1 MLRHAAVRLALALP
15 TVVGVLVLV
24 VALLHA
30 VPGDPVD
37 VILGEGASHADRDA
51 LRAELGLD
59 RPALRQLADF
69 AAGALRGDLGRS
81 LVTARPVTELIA
93 ERYPATLELAG
104 GAILVALLVGIP
116 LGIAAAAHP
125 GAAADRLGVLLAAGQ
140 TALPTFC
147 LGPLLQLVF
156 AVELPVLPVSG
167 RQGAASLV
175 LPALTLGLGMSAV
188 LARQLRSS
196 LIEALA
202 LDCVRTARAKGLA
215 PSRVFLRHAL
225 PNAATSTLTVFG
237 LQLGGLLA
245 GAIVT
250 ETVFSW
256 PGLGRLL
263 VQAIGTRDYPLVQG
277 CVLVVA
283 LTYVAINLLTDLA
296 QAAIDPRL
304 RERA

>member
-1 MLRHAAVRLALALP
+1 MLRYACLRLALALP
-15 TVVGVLVLV
+15 TMLGVLVLV

-37 VILGEGASHADRDA
+37 VILGERASHADREA
-51 LRAELGLD
+51 LRHELGLD
-59 RPALRQLADF
+59 RPAWRQLVDF
-69 AAGALRGDLGRS
+69 TAGALRGDLGRS
-81 LVTARPVTELIA
+81 LTTSRPVSELIA

-104 GAILVALLVGIP
+104 AALVIALVVGVP
-116 LGIAAAAHP
+116 LGMAAAARP
-125 GAAADRLGVLLAAGQ
+125 GSRIDRFGVLLAALQ

-147 LGPLLQLVF
+147 LGPLLQLGL
-156 AVELPVLPVSG
+156 AVELPLFPVSG
-167 RQGAASLV
+167 RRGLDSLV
-175 LPALTLGLGMSAV
+175 LPAATLGFGMSAL

-196 LIEALA
+196 LLDALA
-202 LDCVRTARAKGLA
+202 LDCVRTARARGLSPA
-215 PSRVFLRHAL
+215 LVLLRHAL
-225 PNAATSTLTVFG
+225 PNAATATVTVLA

-263 VQAIGTRDYPLVQG
+263 VQAIGARDYPLVQG

-283 LTYVAINLLTDLA
+283 ASYVAVNLLADLV
-296 QAAIDPRL
+296 QAALDPRL